1 MVRKSKKEED
11 MKVALIGTGLM
22 GRPMAER
29 VLTAGYHLTVF
40 NRSPEKAEL
49 LRSSGAEIAAN
60 AAAAINS
67 AECVILML
75 ADGTAIRD
83 VLFNSEPTADLQ
95 DRTVIQMGTI
105 SPAESIDLQKEVL
118 ERGGE
123 YLEAPVLGS
132 IPEASAGKLLIM
144 VGASEPQF
152 NKWSTLLECFGS
164 EPQLIGE
171 VGKAAAAKLALNQ
184 LIASLTVGFASSVG
198 FVQSLGIEV
207 ELFMKIL
214 RRSALHAPIFD
225 KKLPFM
231 LDRDYG
237 IGNFPT
243 KHLLKDVALFSAA
256 AQTVNLETMGTGAIH
271 RLLEITLEKGYA
283 EGDYSALLEAI
294 CPAGTKH

>member
-1 MVRKSKKEED
+1 

-49 LRSSGAEIAAN
+49 LRSSGAEIAAT
-60 AAAAINS
+60 AAAAIGS

-132 IPEASAGKLLIM
+132 IPEA
-144 VGASEPQF
+144 
-152 NKWSTLLECFGS
+152 
-164 EPQLIGE
+164 
-171 VGKAAAAKLALNQ
+171 
-184 LIASLTVGFASSVG
+184 
-198 FVQSLGIEV
+198 
-207 ELFMKIL
+207 
-214 RRSALHAPIFD
+214 
-225 KKLPFM
+225 
-231 LDRDYG
+231 
-237 IGNFPT
+237 
-243 KHLLKDVALFSAA
+243 
-256 AQTVNLETMGTGAIH
+256 
-271 RLLEITLEKGYA
+271 
-283 EGDYSALLEAI
+283 
-294 CPAGTKH
+294 

>member
-1 MVRKSKKEED
+1 
-11 MKVALIGTGLM
+11 MKITLLGTGLM
-22 GRPMAER
+22 GRPMGER

-40 NRSPEKAEL
+40 NRTPEKAEP
-49 LRSSGAEIAAN
+49 LRSSGAEIAAT
-60 AAAAINS
+60 AAKAIGS

-75 ADGTAIRD
+75 ADGAAIRE
-83 VLFNSEPTADLQ
+83 VLFSSEPAPDLR

-105 SPAESIDLQKEVL
+105 SPADSVALEKEVL
-118 ERGGE
+118 GRGGE

-144 VGASEPQF
+144 VGASELQF
-152 NKWSTLLECFGS
+152 DTWSSLLECFGS
-164 EPQLIGE
+164 EPLLIGE
-171 VGKAAAAKLALNQ
+171 VGKAAALKLALNQ
-184 LIASLTVGFASSVG
+184 LIASLTVGFASSLG

-207 ELFMKIL
+207 ELFMKVL

-237 IGNFPT
+237 IGNFPS
-243 KHLLKDVALFSAA
+243 KHLLKDVALFRAA
-256 AQTVNLETMGTGAIH
+256 AETVNLETIGIEAIH

-283 EGDYSALLEAI
+283 EGDYSALLEAVS
-294 CPAGTKH
+294 PLRQ